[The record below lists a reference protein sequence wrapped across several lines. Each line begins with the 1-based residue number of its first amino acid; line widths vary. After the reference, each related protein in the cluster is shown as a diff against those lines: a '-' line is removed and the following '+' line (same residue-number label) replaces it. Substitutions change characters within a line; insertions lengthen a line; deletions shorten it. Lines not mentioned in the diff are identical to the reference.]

1 MVILTIKN
9 QDTFEF
15 YGYEAIVGLSA
26 SKHGDIWVVK
36 KWGEHAIN
44 WRITTP
50 YYLLGRTTIEFL
62 GTRVSYGLTSSAELL
77 NFLYIHVMIRE
88 VSC

>member
-44 WRITTP
+44 WRITTA
-50 YYLLGRTTIEFL
+50 YYYWGGLPLNSWEREFH
-62 GTRVSYGLTSSAELL
+62 TDSHRPQ
-77 NFLYIHVMIRE
+77 N
-88 VSC
+88 C